1 MNLNAEFDYIVIG
14 AGAAGCAVASRLS
27 QDPSISVCLLEA
39 GGPDTHPLVHMPA
52 GVAAM
57 VPTSINN
64 WQYQTVPQPGLNGR
78 VGYQPRGKTLGG
90 SSSINA
96 MAYHRGHPEDFN
108 RWAALGNPGWSYQEV
123 LPFFKRAEH
132 NEHFKDELHGQH
144 GPLNVRFHSSP
155 NPFGETFVEAGLQAG
170 YPACPDQNGANME
183 GFGRVQVMQ
192 KDGQRCSAAKA
203 YLTPNRHRA
212 NLRIETHAHA
222 TRIIFEG
229 KRAVG
234 IEFVQKGVK
243 RSLRARHELI
253 LSSGAFNSPQL
264 LLLSGVGPAG
274 DLLKL
279 DIPVVHELPG
289 VGQNL
294 VDHIDYVHSYRVKSR
309 KLIGLSL
316 AGIWDM
322 AKAVMGYWRHRT
334 GPLTTNFAEACAFV
348 KTRSPL
354 PQADIELALTVA
366 MFADHGRTLY
376 RGHGLSVH
384 ACLLHPKSVGQL
396 KLTSADPMEPPL
408 IDPAFLTH
416 PDDIKTLIDGYRVI
430 EKVMGTKAF
439 KAFNP
444 RSVIETPMST
454 DAEIEQVLRNRSDTL
469 YHPVGTCKLGSDDMA
484 VVDARLKVH
493 GLEGLRVVDASIMPT
508 IIGCSTTAATI
519 MIGEKAADFI
529 RQDREASTAASSED
543 NHESST
549 RHHPA

>member
-1 MNLNAEFDYIVIG
+1 MNENTLFDYIVVG
-14 AGAAGCAVASRLS
+14 AGAAGCVVASRLS
-27 QDPSISVCLLEA
+27 EDPGISVCLLEA

-78 VGYQPRGKTLGG
+78 IGYQPRGKTLGG

-96 MAYHRGHPEDFN
+96 MAYHRGHREDFN
-108 RWAALGNPGWSYQEV
+108 RWAALGNAGWSYDEV

-132 NEHFKDELHGQH
+132 NEDFKDDLHGQH

-155 NPFGETFVEAGLQAG
+155 NPFGETFVEAGVQAG
-170 YPACPDQNGANME
+170 YPPCPDQNGANME

-203 YLTPNRHRA
+203 YLTPNRQRI
-212 NLRIETHAHA
+212 NLYIETHAHA
-222 TRIIFEG
+222 TRIIFDG

-234 IEFVQKGVK
+234 IEFVQNGVK
-243 RSLRARHELI
+243 RLVQARQEII

-264 LLLSGVGPAG
+264 LLLSGVGPTD

-289 VGQNL
+289 VGRNL

-309 KLIGLSL
+309 RLIGLSL
-316 AGIWDM
+316 AGAWDLS
-322 AKAVMGYWRHRT
+322 KAVFSYWRRRT
-334 GPLTTNFAEACAFV
+334 GPLTSNFAEACAFV
-348 KTRSPL
+348 KTSPEL
-354 PQADIELALTVA
+354 AQADIELALTIA

-396 KLTSADPMEPPL
+396 KLASADPLAPPL

-416 PDDIKTLIDGYRVI
+416 PDDIKTLIQGYRVI
-430 EKVMGTKAF
+430 EKVMATKAF

-444 RSVIETPMST
+444 RSVIQAPMHT
-454 DAEIEQVLRNRSDTL
+454 DAEIEQVLRDRSDTL
-469 YHPVGTCKLGSDDMA
+469 YHPVGTCKMGSDDMA

-508 IIGCSTTAATI
+508 IIGCSTTAATV

-529 RQDREASTAASSED
+529 RQDRAASPADSSEND
-543 NHESST
+543 HASSAL
-549 RHHPA
+549 RHPA

>member
-1 MNLNAEFDYIVIG
+1 MKENLVFDYIVIG
-14 AGAAGCAVASRLS
+14 GGAAGCVVASRLS
-27 QDPSISVCLLEA
+27 EDADMSVCLLEA
-39 GGPDTHPLVHMPA
+39 GGPDSNPLVHMPA

-78 VGYQPRGKTLGG
+78 IGYQPRGKTLGG

-96 MAYHRGHPEDFN
+96 MAYHRGHPRDFD

-132 NEHFKDELHGQH
+132 NENFKDPLHGQN
-144 GPLNVRFHSSP
+144 GPLNVRFQSSP

-170 YPACPDQNGANME
+170 YPACPDQNGAVME

-203 YLTPNRHRA
+203 YLTPNRARK
-212 NLRIETHAHA
+212 NLHIETHAHA
-222 TRIIFEG
+222 TRILFEG

-234 IEFVQKGVK
+234 IEFMQHGVK
-243 RSLRARHELI
+243 RELRARRELI

-264 LLLSGVGPAG
+264 LLLSGVGPAEA
-274 DLLKL
+274 LRTF
-279 DIPVVHELPG
+279 DIPLVHELPG
-289 VGQNL
+289 VGKNL

-309 KLIGLSL
+309 KLLGLSL
-316 AGIWDM
+316 PGVWDVLKAGIQ
-322 AKAVMGYWRHRT
+322 YWRKRT
-334 GPLTTNFAEACAFV
+334 GPLTSNFAEACAFV
-348 KTRSPL
+348 KTSQEL
-354 PQADIELALTVA
+354 PQPDIELALTIA

-396 KLTSADPMEPPL
+396 TLASADPLVAPL

-416 PDDIKTLIDGYRVI
+416 PDDVATLVEGYKIIR
-430 EKVMGTKAF
+430 KVMQTAAFQAF
-439 KAFNP
+439 KP
-444 RSVIETPMST
+444 GDVLDVPMQT
-454 DAEIEQVLRNRSDTL
+454 DAQIEQVIRNRSETL
-469 YHPVGTCKLGSDDMA
+469 YHPVGTCKMGNDATA

-493 GLEGLRVVDASIMPT
+493 GLEGLRVADASIMPT
-508 IIGCSTTAATI
+508 IIGCSTTAATV

-529 RQDREASTAASSED
+529 RQDRAAPVSKV
-543 NHESST
+543 NHET
-549 RHHPA
+549 NALDHPA

>member
-1 MNLNAEFDYIVIG
+1 MSQNAEFDYIVVG
-14 AGAAGCAVASRLS
+14 AGAAGCVVASRLS
-27 QDPSISVCLLEA
+27 EDPTISVCLLEA
-39 GGPDTHPLVHMPA
+39 GGPDSHPLVHMPA

-78 VGYQPRGKTLGG
+78 IGYQPRGKTLGG

-96 MAYHRGHPEDFN
+96 MAYHRGHPRDFD

-132 NEHFKDELHGQH
+132 NEHFKDELHGQN

-155 NPFGETFVEAGLQAG
+155 NAFGETFVEAGVQAG
-170 YPACPDQNGANME
+170 YTPCPDQNGAIME

-203 YLTPNRHRA
+203 YLTPNRHRQ
-212 NLRIETHAHA
+212 NLHIETHAHA
-222 TRIIFEG
+222 TRILFDG

-243 RSLRARHELI
+243 RTLRARHELI

-264 LLLSGVGPAG
+264 LLLSGVGPTSQ
-274 DLLKL
+274 LLKF

-309 KLIGLSL
+309 NLIGLSL
-316 AGIWDM
+316 AGAWDI
-322 AKAVMGYWRHRT
+322 AKAAIRYCRRRS

-348 KTRSPL
+348 KTSPEL
-354 PQADIELALTVA
+354 AQADIELALTIA

-376 RGHGLSVH
+376 RGHGLSLH

-396 KLTSADPMEPPL
+396 TLASADPMVAPL

-416 PDDIKTLIDGYRVI
+416 PDDIKTLIEGYRI
-430 EKVMGTKAF
+430 IQKVMATPAF
-439 KAFNP
+439 KAFSP
-444 RSVIETPMST
+444 RDVIDAPMIT
-454 DAEIEQVLRNRSDTL
+454 DAEVEQVLRNRSDTL
-469 YHPVGTCKLGSDDMA
+469 YHPVGTCKMGNDLLA

-493 GLEGLRVVDASIMPT
+493 GVEGLRVVDASIMPT
-508 IIGCSTTAATI
+508 IIGCSTTAATV
-519 MIGEKAADFI
+519 MIGEKAAEFI
-529 RQDREASTAASSED
+529 RQDRAASTYLYSKD
-543 NHESST
+543 DHESST
-549 RHHPA
+549 RPYPA

>member
-264 LLLSGVGPAG
+264 LLLSGVGPAD

-396 KLTSADPMEPPL
+396 KLASADPMVPPL

-416 PDDIKTLIDGYRVI
+416 PDDIKTLIEGYRVI

-444 RSVIETPMST
+444 RSVIETPMTT

-469 YHPVGTCKLGSDDMA
+469 YHPVGTCKMGSDDMA

-529 RQDREASTAASSED
+529 RQDREASTVASSED
-543 NHESST
+543 NHESIT

>member
-1 MNLNAEFDYIVIG
+1 MNENTLFDYIVVG
-14 AGAAGCAVASRLS
+14 AGAAGCVVASRLS
-27 QDPSISVCLLEA
+27 EDPGISVCLLEA

-78 VGYQPRGKTLGG
+78 IGYQPRGKTLGG

-96 MAYHRGHPEDFN
+96 MAYHRGHREDFN
-108 RWAALGNPGWSYQEV
+108 RWAALGNPGWSYDEV

-132 NEHFKDELHGQH
+132 NEDFKDDLHGQH

-155 NPFGETFVEAGLQAG
+155 NPFGETFVEAGVQAG
-170 YPACPDQNGANME
+170 YPPCPDQNGANME

-203 YLTPNRHRA
+203 YLTPNRQRT
-212 NLRIETHAHA
+212 NLHIETHAHA
-222 TRIIFEG
+222 TRIVFDG

-234 IEFVQKGVK
+234 IEFVQNGVK
-243 RSLRARHELI
+243 RLVQARQEII

-264 LLLSGVGPAG
+264 LLLSGVGPTD

-289 VGQNL
+289 VGRNL

-309 KLIGLSL
+309 RLIGLSL
-316 AGIWDM
+316 AGAWDLS
-322 AKAVMGYWRHRT
+322 KAVFSYWRRRT
-334 GPLTTNFAEACAFV
+334 GPLTSNFAEACAFV
-348 KTRSPL
+348 KTSPEL
-354 PQADIELALTVA
+354 AQADIELALTIA

-396 KLTSADPMEPPL
+396 KLASADPLAPPL

-416 PDDIKTLIDGYRVI
+416 PDDIKTLIQGYRVI
-430 EKVMGTKAF
+430 EKVMATKAF

-444 RSVIETPMST
+444 RGVIQAPMHT
-454 DAEIEQVLRNRSDTL
+454 DAEIEQVLRDRSDTL
-469 YHPVGTCKLGSDDMA
+469 YHPVGTCKMGSDDMA
-484 VVDARLKVH
+484 VVDACLKVH

-508 IIGCSTTAATI
+508 IIGCSTTAATV

-529 RQDREASTAASSED
+529 RQDRAASPADSSEND
-543 NHESST
+543 HASSAL
-549 RHHPA
+549 RHPA

>member
-1 MNLNAEFDYIVIG
+1 MSQNAEFDYIVVG
-14 AGAAGCAVASRLS
+14 AGAAGCVVASRLS
-27 QDPSISVCLLEA
+27 EDPSISVCLLEA

-78 VGYQPRGKTLGG
+78 IGYQPRGKTLGG

-96 MAYHRGHPEDFN
+96 MAYHRGHPRDFD
-108 RWAALGNPGWSYQEV
+108 RWAALGNPGWSYEEV

-132 NEHFKDELHGQH
+132 NEHFKDELHGQN
-144 GPLNVRFHSSP
+144 GPLNVRFHTSP
-155 NPFGETFVEAGLQAG
+155 NAFGETFIEAGVQAG
-170 YPACPDQNGANME
+170 YPPCPDQNGTVME

-203 YLTPNRHRA
+203 YLTPNRHRQ
-212 NLRIETHAHA
+212 NLHIETHAHA
-222 TRIIFEG
+222 TRILFDG

-234 IEFVQKGVK
+234 IEFVQNGVK
-243 RSLRARHELI
+243 RTLRARHELI
-253 LSSGAFNSPQL
+253 VSSGAFNSPQL
-264 LLLSGVGPAG
+264 LLLSGVGPTNQ
-274 DLLKL
+274 LLKF

-309 KLIGLSL
+309 GLIGLSL
-316 AGIWDM
+316 AGAWDI
-322 AKAVMGYWRHRT
+322 AKAAIRYWRRRS

-348 KTRSPL
+348 KTSPEL
-354 PQADIELALTVA
+354 AQADIELALTIA

-376 RGHGLSVH
+376 RGHGLSLH

-396 KLTSADPMEPPL
+396 TLASADPMVAPL

-416 PDDIKTLIDGYRVI
+416 PDDIKTLIAGYRI
-430 EKVMGTKAF
+430 IQKVMATPAF
-439 KAFNP
+439 KAFAP
-444 RSVIETPMST
+444 QDVLDAPMNS
-454 DAEIEQVLRNRSDTL
+454 DAEVEQVLRNRSDTL
-469 YHPVGTCKLGSDDMA
+469 YHPIGTCKMGDDAMA

-508 IIGCSTTAATI
+508 IIGCSTTAATV
-519 MIGEKAADFI
+519 MIGEKAAEFI
-529 RQDREASTAASSED
+529 RQDRAASASLSSKD
-543 NHESST
+543 DHESST
-549 RHHPA
+549 QPHPA

>member
-264 LLLSGVGPAG
+264 LLLSGVGPAD

-376 RGHGLSVH
+376 RGHGLSMH

-396 KLTSADPMEPPL
+396 KLASADPMEPPL

-416 PDDIKTLIDGYRVI
+416 PDDIKTLIEGYRVI

-444 RSVIETPMST
+444 RSVIETPMTT

-469 YHPVGTCKLGSDDMA
+469 YHPVGTCKMGSDDMA

-529 RQDREASTAASSED
+529 RQDREASTVASSED
-543 NHESST
+543 NHESIT

>member
-366 MFADHGRTLY
+366 MFADHGRALY

-396 KLTSADPMEPPL
+396 KLASADPMEPPL

-416 PDDIKTLIDGYRVI
+416 PDDIKTLIEGYRVI

-444 RSVIETPMST
+444 RSVIETPMTT

-469 YHPVGTCKLGSDDMA
+469 YHPVGTCKMGSDDMA

-529 RQDREASTAASSED
+529 RQDREASTVASSED
-543 NHESST
+543 NHESIT

>member
-27 QDPSISVCLLEA
+27 QDPTISVCLLEA

-132 NEHFKDELHGQH
+132 NEDFKDELHGQS

-229 KRAVG
+229 RRAVG
-234 IEFVQKGVK
+234 IEFVQTGVK

-264 LLLSGVGPAG
+264 LLLSGVGPAD

-348 KTRSPL
+348 KTRSQL

-376 RGHGLSVH
+376 SGHGLSVH

-396 KLTSADPMEPPL
+396 KLASADPMVPPL

-416 PDDIKTLIDGYRVI
+416 PDDIKTLIQGYRVI

-444 RSVIETPMST
+444 RSVIDTPMTT

-469 YHPVGTCKLGSDDMA
+469 YHPVGTCKMGSDDMA
-484 VVDARLKVH
+484 VVDPRLKVH

-529 RQDREASTAASSED
+529 REDREASTAASSED

>member
-1 MNLNAEFDYIVIG
+1 MSQNAEFDYIVVG
-14 AGAAGCAVASRLS
+14 AGAAGCVVASRLS
-27 QDPSISVCLLEA
+27 EDPSISVCLLEA
-39 GGPDTHPLVHMPA
+39 GGPDSHPLVHMPA

-64 WQYQTVPQPGLNGR
+64 WQYQTLPQPGLNGR

-96 MAYHRGHPEDFN
+96 MAYHRGHPRDFD
-108 RWAALGNPGWSYQEV
+108 RWAALGNPGWSYEEV

-132 NEHFKDELHGQH
+132 NEHFKDELHGQN
-144 GPLNVRFHSSP
+144 GPLNVRFHTSP
-155 NPFGETFVEAGLQAG
+155 NAFGETFIEAGVQAG
-170 YPACPDQNGANME
+170 YPPCPDQNGAVME

-203 YLTPNRHRA
+203 YLTPNRHRL
-212 NLRIETHAHA
+212 NLHIETHAHA
-222 TRIIFEG
+222 TRILFDG

-234 IEFVQKGVK
+234 IEFVQNGVK
-243 RSLRARHELI
+243 RTLRARHELI
-253 LSSGAFNSPQL
+253 VSSGAFNSPQL
-264 LLLSGVGPAG
+264 LLLSGVGPTNQ
-274 DLLKL
+274 LLKF

-309 KLIGLSL
+309 NLIGLSL
-316 AGIWDM
+316 AGAWDI
-322 AKAVMGYWRHRT
+322 AKAAIRYWRRRS

-348 KTRSPL
+348 KTSPEL
-354 PQADIELALTVA
+354 AQADIELALTIA

-376 RGHGLSVH
+376 RGHGLSLH

-396 KLTSADPMEPPL
+396 TLASADPMVAPL

-416 PDDIKTLIDGYRVI
+416 PDDIKTLIAGYRI
-430 EKVMGTKAF
+430 IQKVMTTPAF
-439 KAFNP
+439 KAFAP
-444 RSVIETPMST
+444 QDVLDAPMSS
-454 DAEIEQVLRNRSDTL
+454 DAEVEQVLRNRSDTL
-469 YHPVGTCKLGSDDMA
+469 YHPIGTCKMGDDALA

-508 IIGCSTTAATI
+508 IIGCSTTAATV
-519 MIGEKAADFI
+519 MIGEKAAEFI
-529 RQDREASTAASSED
+529 RQDRAACASLSSKD
-543 NHESST
+543 DHESST
-549 RHHPA
+549 QPHPA

>member
-1 MNLNAEFDYIVIG
+1 MNLNAEFDYIVVG
-14 AGAAGCAVASRLS
+14 AGAAGCVVASRLS
-27 QDPSISVCLLEA
+27 EDPTLSVCLLEA
-39 GGPDTHPLVHMPA
+39 GGPDTNPLVHMPA

-78 VGYQPRGKTLGG
+78 IGYQPRGKTLGG

-96 MAYHRGHPEDFN
+96 MAYHRGHPEDFD

-132 NEHFKDELHGQH
+132 NEHFKDALHGQN
-144 GPLNVRFHSSP
+144 GPLNVRFHASP
-155 NPFGETFVEAGLQAG
+155 NPFGETFVEAGVQAG
-170 YPACPDQNGANME
+170 YPACPDQNGASME

-203 YLTPNRHRA
+203 YLTPNRHRP

-222 TRIIFEG
+222 TRIVFDG

-234 IEFVQKGVK
+234 IEFVQNGIK

-264 LLLSGVGPAG
+264 LLLSGVGPTD

-309 KLIGLSL
+309 HLIGLSL
-316 AGIWDM
+316 AGIWDVT
-322 AKAVMGYWRHRT
+322 KAVFSYWRKRT

-348 KTRSPL
+348 KTSAALR
-354 PQADIELALTVA
+354 QADIELALTVA

-384 ACLLHPKSVGQL
+384 ACLLHPKSIGQL
-396 KLTSADPMEPPL
+396 KLASADPLAPPL

-416 PDDIKTLIDGYRVI
+416 PDDIKTLIQGYRVI
-430 EKVMGTKAF
+430 EKVMATDAF
-439 KAFNP
+439 KAFDP
-444 RSVIETPMST
+444 KDVLDAPMTS
-454 DAEIEQVLRNRSDTL
+454 DAEIEQVLRDRSDTL
-469 YHPVGTCKLGSDDMA
+469 YHPVGTCKMGSDAMA
-484 VVDARLKVH
+484 VVDTRLQVH
-493 GLEGLRVVDASIMPT
+493 GLQGLRVVDASIMPT
-508 IIGCSTTAATI
+508 IIGCSTTAATV

-529 RQDREASTAASSED
+529 REDRAARAAVSLED
-543 NHESST
+543 DHASST

>member
-1 MNLNAEFDYIVIG
+1 MSQNAEFDYIVVG
-14 AGAAGCAVASRLS
+14 AGAAGCVVASRLS
-27 QDPSISVCLLEA
+27 EDPTISVCLLEA
-39 GGPDTHPLVHMPA
+39 GGPDSHPLVHMPA

-64 WQYQTVPQPGLNGR
+64 WQYQTLPQPGLNGR
-78 VGYQPRGKTLGG
+78 IGYQPRGKTLGG

-96 MAYHRGHPEDFN
+96 MAYHRGHPRDFD
-108 RWAALGNPGWSYQEV
+108 RWAELGNPGWSYQEV

-132 NEHFKDELHGQH
+132 NEHFKDELHGQN

-155 NPFGETFVEAGLQAG
+155 NPFGETFVEAGVQAG
-170 YPACPDQNGANME
+170 YPPCPDQNGAIME

-203 YLTPNRHRA
+203 YLTPNRHRQ
-212 NLRIETHAHA
+212 NLHIETHAHA
-222 TRIIFEG
+222 TRILFEG

-234 IEFVQKGVK
+234 IEFVQNGVK
-243 RSLRARHELI
+243 RTLRARYELI
-253 LSSGAFNSPQL
+253 VSSGAFNSPQL
-264 LLLSGVGPAG
+264 LLLSGVGPTSQ
-274 DLLKL
+274 LLKF

-309 KLIGLSL
+309 SLIGLSL
-316 AGIWDM
+316 AGAWDI
-322 AKAVMGYWRHRT
+322 AKAAIRYWRRRS

-348 KTRSPL
+348 KTSPEL
-354 PQADIELALTVA
+354 AQADIELALTIA

-376 RGHGLSVH
+376 RGHGLSLH

-396 KLTSADPMEPPL
+396 TLASADPMVAPL

-416 PDDIKTLIDGYRVI
+416 PDDIKTLIEGYRI
-430 EKVMGTKAF
+430 IQKVMATPAF
-439 KAFNP
+439 KAVSP
-444 RSVIETPMST
+444 KDVIDAPMNS
-454 DAEIEQVLRNRSDTL
+454 DAEVEQVLRNRSDTL
-469 YHPVGTCKLGSDDMA
+469 YHPIGTCKMGNDALA

-508 IIGCSTTAATI
+508 IIGCSTTAATV

-529 RQDREASTAASSED
+529 RQDRATCASLSSKD
-543 NHESST
+543 DHESST
-549 RHHPA
+549 QPHPA

>member
-1 MNLNAEFDYIVIG
+1 MNENTLFDYIVVG
-14 AGAAGCAVASRLS
+14 AGAAGCVVASRLS
-27 QDPSISVCLLEA
+27 EDPGISVCLLEA

-78 VGYQPRGKTLGG
+78 IGYQPRGKTLGG

-96 MAYHRGHPEDFN
+96 MAYHRGHREDFN
-108 RWAALGNPGWSYQEV
+108 RWAALGNPGWSYDEV

-132 NEHFKDELHGQH
+132 NEDFKDDLHGQH

-155 NPFGETFVEAGLQAG
+155 NPFGETFVQAGVQAG
-170 YPACPDQNGANME
+170 YPPCPDQNGANME

-203 YLTPNRHRA
+203 YLTPNRQRT
-212 NLRIETHAHA
+212 NLHIETHAHA
-222 TRIIFEG
+222 TRIIFDG

-234 IEFVQKGVK
+234 IEFVQNGVK
-243 RSLRARHELI
+243 RLVQARQEII

-264 LLLSGVGPAG
+264 LLLSGVGPTD

-289 VGQNL
+289 VGRNL

-309 KLIGLSL
+309 RLIGLSL
-316 AGIWDM
+316 AGAWDLS
-322 AKAVMGYWRHRT
+322 KAVFSYWRRRT
-334 GPLTTNFAEACAFV
+334 GPLTSNFAEACAFV
-348 KTRSPL
+348 KTSPEL
-354 PQADIELALTVA
+354 AQADIELALTIA

-396 KLTSADPMEPPL
+396 KLASADPLAPPL

-416 PDDIKTLIDGYRVI
+416 PDDIKTLIQGYRVI
-430 EKVMGTKAF
+430 EKVMATKAF

-444 RSVIETPMST
+444 RGVIQAPMHT
-454 DAEIEQVLRNRSDTL
+454 DAEIEQVLRDRSDTL
-469 YHPVGTCKLGSDDMA
+469 YHPVGTCKMGSDDMA

-508 IIGCSTTAATI
+508 IIGCSTTAATV

-529 RQDREASTAASSED
+529 RQDRAASPADSSEND
-543 NHESST
+543 HASSAL
-549 RHHPA
+549 RHPA

>member
-234 IEFVQKGVK
+234 IEFVQKGVM

-396 KLTSADPMEPPL
+396 KLASADPMEPPL

-444 RSVIETPMST
+444 RSVIETPMTT

-469 YHPVGTCKLGSDDMA
+469 YHPVGTCKMGSDDMA

-529 RQDREASTAASSED
+529 RQDREASTVASSED
-543 NHESST
+543 NHESIT

>member
-1 MNLNAEFDYIVIG
+1 MSQNAEFDYIVVG
-14 AGAAGCAVASRLS
+14 AGAAGCVVASRLS
-27 QDPSISVCLLEA
+27 EDPTISVCLLEA
-39 GGPDTHPLVHMPA
+39 GGPDSHPLVHMPA

-78 VGYQPRGKTLGG
+78 IGYQPRGKTLGG

-96 MAYHRGHPEDFN
+96 MAYHRGHPQDFD
-108 RWAALGNPGWSYQEV
+108 RWAALGNPGWSYQDV

-132 NEHFKDELHGQH
+132 NEHFKDELHGQN

-170 YPACPDQNGANME
+170 YPPCPDQNGAIME

-203 YLTPNRHRA
+203 YLTPNRHRQ
-212 NLRIETHAHA
+212 NLHIETHAHA
-222 TRIIFEG
+222 TRILFDG

-234 IEFVQKGVK
+234 IEFVQNGVK
-243 RSLRARHELI
+243 RTLRARHELI

-264 LLLSGVGPAG
+264 LLLSGVGPT
-274 DLLKL
+274 DQLLKF
-279 DIPVVHELPG
+279 DIPVVHDLPG

-309 KLIGLSL
+309 NLIGLSL
-316 AGIWDM
+316 AGAWDI
-322 AKAVMGYWRHRT
+322 AKAAIRYWRRRS

-348 KTRSPL
+348 KTSPEL
-354 PQADIELALTVA
+354 AQADIELALTIA

-376 RGHGLSVH
+376 RGHGLSLH

-396 KLTSADPMEPPL
+396 TLASADPMVAPL

-416 PDDIKTLIDGYRVI
+416 PDDIKTLIDGYRI
-430 EKVMGTKAF
+430 IQKVMATPAF
-439 KAFNP
+439 KAFCP
-444 RSVIETPMST
+444 RDVIDAPMNT
-454 DAEIEQVLRNRSDTL
+454 DAEVEQVLRNRSDTL
-469 YHPVGTCKLGSDDMA
+469 YHPVGTCKMGNDGMA

-493 GLEGLRVVDASIMPT
+493 GLGGLRVVDASIMPT
-508 IIGCSTTAATI
+508 IIGCSTTAATV
-519 MIGEKAADFI
+519 MIGEKAAEFI
-529 RQDREASTAASSED
+529 RQDRAASATHSSKD
-543 NHESST
+543 DHESST
-549 RHHPA
+549 RPYPA

>member
-1 MNLNAEFDYIVIG
+1 MSQNAEFDYIVVG
-14 AGAAGCAVASRLS
+14 AGAAGCVVASRLS
-27 QDPSISVCLLEA
+27 EDPSISVCLLEA
-39 GGPDTHPLVHMPA
+39 GGPDSHPLVHMPA

-64 WQYQTVPQPGLNGR
+64 WQYQTLPQPGLNGR

-96 MAYHRGHPEDFN
+96 MAYHRGHPRDFD
-108 RWAALGNPGWSYQEV
+108 RWAALGNPGWSYEEV

-132 NEHFKDELHGQH
+132 NEHFKDELHGQN
-144 GPLNVRFHSSP
+144 GPLNVRFHTSP
-155 NPFGETFVEAGLQAG
+155 NAFGETFIEAGVQAG
-170 YPACPDQNGANME
+170 YPPCPDQNGAVME

-203 YLTPNRHRA
+203 YLTPNRHRL
-212 NLRIETHAHA
+212 NLHIETHAHA
-222 TRIIFEG
+222 TRILFDG

-234 IEFVQKGVK
+234 IEFVQNGVK
-243 RSLRARHELI
+243 RTLRARHELI
-253 LSSGAFNSPQL
+253 VSSGAFNSPQL
-264 LLLSGVGPAG
+264 LLLSGVGPTNQ
-274 DLLKL
+274 LLKF

-309 KLIGLSL
+309 NLIGLSL
-316 AGIWDM
+316 AGAWDI
-322 AKAVMGYWRHRT
+322 AKAAIRYWRRRS

-348 KTRSPL
+348 KTSPEL
-354 PQADIELALTVA
+354 AQADIELALTIA

-376 RGHGLSVH
+376 RGHGLSLH

-396 KLTSADPMEPPL
+396 TLASADPMVAPL

-416 PDDIKTLIDGYRVI
+416 PDDIKTLIAGYRI
-430 EKVMGTKAF
+430 IQKVMATPAF
-439 KAFNP
+439 KAFAP
-444 RSVIETPMST
+444 QDVLDAPMSS
-454 DAEIEQVLRNRSDTL
+454 DAEVEQVLRNRSDTL
-469 YHPVGTCKLGSDDMA
+469 YHPIGTCKMGDDALA

-508 IIGCSTTAATI
+508 IIGCSTTAATV
-519 MIGEKAADFI
+519 MIGEKAAEFI
-529 RQDREASTAASSED
+529 RQDRAACASLSSKD
-543 NHESST
+543 DHESST
-549 RHHPA
+549 QPHPA

>member
-1 MNLNAEFDYIVIG
+1 MSQNAEFDYIVVG
-14 AGAAGCAVASRLS
+14 AGAAGCVVASRLS
-27 QDPSISVCLLEA
+27 EDPSISVCLLEA
-39 GGPDTHPLVHMPA
+39 GGPDSHPLVHMPA

-64 WQYQTVPQPGLNGR
+64 WQYQTLPQPGLNGR

-96 MAYHRGHPEDFN
+96 MAYHRGHPRDFD
-108 RWAALGNPGWSYQEV
+108 RWAALGNPGWSYEEV

-132 NEHFKDELHGQH
+132 NEHFKDELHGQN

-155 NPFGETFVEAGLQAG
+155 NPFGETFVEAGVQAG
-170 YPACPDQNGANME
+170 YPPCPDQNGATME

-203 YLTPNRHRA
+203 YLTPNRHRQ
-212 NLRIETHAHA
+212 NLHIETHAHA
-222 TRIIFEG
+222 TRILFEG

-234 IEFVQKGVK
+234 IDFVQNGVK
-243 RSLRARHELI
+243 RTLRARHELI
-253 LSSGAFNSPQL
+253 ISSGAFNSPQL
-264 LLLSGVGPAG
+264 LLLSGVGPTSQ
-274 DLLKL
+274 LLKF

-309 KLIGLSL
+309 NLIGLSL
-316 AGIWDM
+316 AGAWDI
-322 AKAVMGYWRHRT
+322 AKAAIRYWRRRS

-348 KTRSPL
+348 KTSPEL
-354 PQADIELALTVA
+354 AQADIELALTIA

-396 KLTSADPMEPPL
+396 TLASADPMVAPL

-416 PDDIKTLIDGYRVI
+416 PDDIKTLIAGYRI
-430 EKVMGTKAF
+430 IQKVMATPAF
-439 KAFNP
+439 RAFSP
-444 RSVIETPMST
+444 KDVIDDPMNT

-469 YHPVGTCKLGSDDMA
+469 YHPIGTCKMGDDALA

-493 GLEGLRVVDASIMPT
+493 GLEGLRVADASIMPT
-508 IIGCSTTAATI
+508 IIGCSTTAATV
-519 MIGEKAADFI
+519 MIGEKAAEFI
-529 RQDREASTAASSED
+529 RQDRATSASLSSKD
-543 NHESST
+543 DHESSAQ
-549 RHHPA
+549 RYPA

>member
-27 QDPSISVCLLEA
+27 QDPSFSVCLLEA

-396 KLTSADPMEPPL
+396 KLASADPMEPPL

-416 PDDIKTLIDGYRVI
+416 PDDIKTLIEGYRVI

-444 RSVIETPMST
+444 RSVIETPMTT

-469 YHPVGTCKLGSDDMA
+469 YHPVGTCKMGSDDMA

-529 RQDREASTAASSED
+529 RQDREASTVASSED
-543 NHESST
+543 NHESIT

>member
-212 NLRIETHAHA
+212 NLLIETHAHA

-322 AKAVMGYWRHRT
+322 AKALMGYWRHRT

-396 KLTSADPMEPPL
+396 KLASADPMEPPL

-416 PDDIKTLIDGYRVI
+416 PDDIKTLIEGYRVI

-444 RSVIETPMST
+444 RSVIETPMTT

-469 YHPVGTCKLGSDDMA
+469 YHPVGTCKMGSDDMA

-529 RQDREASTAASSED
+529 RQDREASTVASSED
-543 NHESST
+543 NHESIT

>member
-1 MNLNAEFDYIVIG
+1 MNENTLFDYIVVG
-14 AGAAGCAVASRLS
+14 AGAAGCVVASRLS
-27 QDPSISVCLLEA
+27 EDPGISVCLLEA

-78 VGYQPRGKTLGG
+78 IGYQPRGKTLGG

-96 MAYHRGHPEDFN
+96 MAYHRGHREDFN
-108 RWAALGNPGWSYQEV
+108 RWAALGNPGWSYDEV

-132 NEHFKDELHGQH
+132 NEDFKDDLHGQH

-155 NPFGETFVEAGLQAG
+155 NPFGETFVEAGVQAG
-170 YPACPDQNGANME
+170 YPPCPDQNGANME

-203 YLTPNRHRA
+203 YLTPNRQRT
-212 NLRIETHAHA
+212 NLHIETHAHA
-222 TRIIFEG
+222 TRIIFDG

-234 IEFVQKGVK
+234 IEFVQNGVK
-243 RSLRARHELI
+243 RLVQARQEII

-264 LLLSGVGPAG
+264 LLLSGVGPTD

-289 VGQNL
+289 VGRNL

-309 KLIGLSL
+309 RLIGLSL
-316 AGIWDM
+316 AGAWDLS
-322 AKAVMGYWRHRT
+322 KAVFSYWRRRT
-334 GPLTTNFAEACAFV
+334 GPLTSNFAEACAFV
-348 KTRSPL
+348 KTSPEL
-354 PQADIELALTVA
+354 AQADIELALTIA

-396 KLTSADPMEPPL
+396 KLASADPLAPPL

-416 PDDIKTLIDGYRVI
+416 PDDIKTLIQGYRVI
-430 EKVMGTKAF
+430 EKVMATKAF

-444 RSVIETPMST
+444 RGVIQAPMHT
-454 DAEIEQVLRNRSDTL
+454 DAEIEQVLRDRSDTL
-469 YHPVGTCKLGSDDMA
+469 YHPVGTCKMGSDDMA

-508 IIGCSTTAATI
+508 IIGCSTTAATV

-529 RQDREASTAASSED
+529 RQDRAASPADSSEND
-543 NHESST
+543 HASSAL
-549 RHHPA
+549 RHPA

>member
-27 QDPSISVCLLEA
+27 QDPSFSVCLLEA

-108 RWAALGNPGWSYQEV
+108 HWAALGNPGWSYQEV

-132 NEHFKDELHGQH
+132 NEHFKDELHGQN
-144 GPLNVRFHSSP
+144 GPLNVRFHCSP

-234 IEFVQKGVK
+234 IEFVQNGVK
-243 RSLRARHELI
+243 RSLRARYELI
-253 LSSGAFNSPQL
+253 LSSGAFNSAQL
-264 LLLSGVGPAG
+264 LLLSGVGPAD

-322 AKAVMGYWRHRT
+322 SKAVFRYWRHRT

-348 KTRSPL
+348 KTTSQLR
-354 PQADIELALTVA
+354 QADIELALTVA

-396 KLTSADPMEPPL
+396 KLASADPMVPPL

-416 PDDIKTLIDGYRVI
+416 PDDIKTLIQGYRVI
-430 EKVMGTKAF
+430 ENVMGTKAF

-444 RSVIETPMST
+444 RSVIETPMTT

-469 YHPVGTCKLGSDDMA
+469 YHPVGTCKMGSDEMA

-493 GLEGLRVVDASIMPT
+493 GLDGLRVVDASIMPT

-529 RQDREASTAASSED
+529 RQDRAASTPASSED
-543 NHESST
+543 DHESST
-549 RHHPA
+549 LHHPA